1 MGSLCTANRTS
12 GGPLASGYTP
22 MTSRTG
28 CGCGA
33 NRDAI
38 VESRTG
44 CGCGANRNAIAGSRT
59 GCGCGANRNAI
70 AESRTGCGCGGNRNA
85 VAESR
90 TGCGCGNRD
99 DNRQEPC
106 ACAGLL
112 AKIRAVDF
120 ALYELVLYL
129 EHSPDRHDALDMY
142 HKLLCRKKELTAE
155 YESTCGPLTAFGN
168 ESHTSWD
175 WVDKPFPWEYSAN

>member
-1 MGSLCTANRTS
+1 MNHMNRHSTCPSDRMGSLCTANRAS
-12 GGPLASGYTP
+12 GGPLAAGYTP

-28 CGCGA
+28 CGCGT
-33 NRDAI
+33 NRST
-38 VESRTG
+38 VEPRTG
-44 CGCGANRNAIAGSRT
+44 CGCGANRNTVEPRT
-59 GCGCGANRNAI
+59 GCGCGRSNDQQN
-70 AESRTGCGCGGNRNA
+70 T
-85 VAESR
+85 
-90 TGCGCGNRD
+90 
-99 DNRQEPC
+99 C

-129 EHSPDRHDALDMY
+129 DAYPDCRDALDTY
-142 HKLLCRKKELTAE
+142 HKLLCRKRELIAE

-175 WVDKPFPWEYSAN
+175 WIDKPFPWEYSAN